1 MVLVSTGITDEERKS
16 YKKVVEKLDEYFH
29 VRHNVIF
36 ERARFNRRDQL
47 EGESGDQYITEL
59 YYLAERC
66 SYGQL
71 TSEMIRDRLVVGIR
85 DLALSEK
92 LQLNPDL
99 TLEKAKT
106 MIRQREA
113 VHTQQQVLKEAESGS
128 SFKGENSSMDF
139 LRGQGTKTKP
149 AGVSSAKPK
158 QTPKQCIKCGKGQ
171 HPWYTC
177 PAKESVCHKCKR
189 RGHYGS
195 QCLSKTVAE
204 LQPDESNLDSAFLDT
219 LTQNSPETWRVKLKL
234 ANQTLEFKI
243 DTGAEVTAISDAAFR
258 ALKGLKLDRPKKMLY
273 GPARTLLKVIG
284 QFEGELFYRGKTTR
298 QNVYVV
304 NGLRT
309 NLLGLPAILALKL
322 VAKLEETVEAS
333 LHTIVEKYP
342 TLFQGLGSM
351 GDPYDIQL
359 QPEAQPY
366 ALFTSRNIPLPL
378 RLKVKQE
385 LERMES
391 LGIISKVDEPTP
403 WCAGMVVAPK
413 KGGAIRIC
421 VDYQPL
427 NRYVC
432 REVYPLPKVD
442 ETLAQLA
449 GAKIFSKL
457 DANSGFWQIP
467 LTERSK
473 LLTTFI
479 TPFGRYYFHKLPF
492 GICSAPE
499 HFQKRMSKILAG
511 LEGVLCQMDDVLVFG
526 RDKEEHNARLIAA
539 LNRIRDAG
547 VTLNREK
554 CEFEKGK
561 LLFLGHVIDQHGVQA
576 DPEKTSAIGGLS
588 SPSNIT
594 ELRRFLGMANQ
605 MGKFSP
611 NLAQVTQPLRE
622 LLSKNRT
629 WQWGCAQEE
638 AFAQVK
644 AELCKPTVLAF
655 YTPDAP
661 TKLSADASSHGL
673 GAVLLQ
679 RSDGEWKPVAYASRS
694 MSDTEKRYTQI
705 EKEALATV
713 WACDKFASYIVG
725 LKFHIETDH
734 KPLVPLLG
742 SKHLDTL
749 PPRILRFRLRLA
761 RFDFTIQHVPGKLLC
776 TADALSRAPGPITK
790 ADMRLEEEAE
800 HIMEVCIKHLP
811 ASEGR
816 LKQYA
821 EAQLADPVCS
831 AVMKHCLDGWP
842 ERHKIEPVLKPYW
855 KVLGDLSV
863 HNDLLL
869 FQKRIVVPES
879 LQQETLA
886 KLHHGHQ
893 GIVRCR
899 LRAQNSVW
907 WPGISQRIKDVIEHC
922 SVCVKHSTPHREP
935 LMPTV
940 LPDYPWQSVAMDL
953 FVLNGVNYVVIVDY
967 FSRYPEVIKLRS
979 TTSNTVIDAVKAVFS
994 RHGIPESVRSDNGPQ
1009 FSSHEFAKFAAS
1021 YGFKHTTSSPYFPQS
1036 NGLAERTVQTVKNIL
1051 KGNQDPYLAILTYRS
1066 TQLPWCGLSPAQLL
1080 MGRQLRTNLP
1090 QTLEHLKPEWPY
1102 LLRFQEQDLEFKSHQ
1117 KSNFDRHHRVHQLPD
1132 IPDQTEVW
1140 ITTDKSKPTPGV
1152 VVGKAGAPRSYIV
1165 ETQGGLARRNRHH
1178 LNVVPNVVRQGAEEP
1193 QQPDSLEQEPEQVE
1207 KPQQPNTYEQ
1217 EQDHQ
1222 PQEPHRIMTRSQTGT
1237 AIRPPERFGWNSTL
1251 ARKGDVA

>member
-1 MVLVSTGITDEERKS
+1 MADIRLQPPEAFDFKNPDDWTRWKRRFEQFRIASSLDTQSDSKQVSMLLYSMGEEAEVVLVSTGITDEERKS

-59 YYLAERC
+59 YSLAERC

-85 DLALSEK
+85 DLALSER

-158 QTPKQCIKCGKGQ
+158 QTPKQCVKCGKGQ

-298 QNVYVV
+298 QKVYVV

-378 RLKVKQE
+378 CLKVKQE

-479 TPFGRYYFHKLPF
+479 TPFGRYYFTNF
-492 GICSAPE
+492 RSGFA
-499 HFQKRMSKILAG
+499 
-511 LEGVLCQMDDVLVFG
+511 MDDVLVFG

-576 DPEKTSAIGGLS
+576 DPEKTSAIEGLS

-694 MSDTEKRYTQI
+694 MSETEKRYAQI

-725 LKFHIETDH
+725 LKVHIETDH

-761 RFDFTIQHVPGKLLC
+761 RFDFTIQHVPGKLSG
-776 TADALSRAPGPITK
+776 TADALSRAPGPI
-790 ADMRLEEEAE
+790 
-800 HIMEVCIKHLP
+800 
-811 ASEGR
+811 
-816 LKQYA
+816 
-821 EAQLADPVCS
+821 
-831 AVMKHCLDGWP
+831 
-842 ERHKIEPVLKPYW
+842 
-855 KVLGDLSV
+855 
-863 HNDLLL
+863 
-869 FQKRIVVPES
+869 
-879 LQQETLA
+879 
-886 KLHHGHQ
+886 
-893 GIVRCR
+893 
-899 LRAQNSVW
+899 
-907 WPGISQRIKDVIEHC
+907 
-922 SVCVKHSTPHREP
+922 
-935 LMPTV
+935 
-940 LPDYPWQSVAMDL
+940 
-953 FVLNGVNYVVIVDY
+953 
-967 FSRYPEVIKLRS
+967 
-979 TTSNTVIDAVKAVFS
+979 
-994 RHGIPESVRSDNGPQ
+994 
-1009 FSSHEFAKFAAS
+1009 
-1021 YGFKHTTSSPYFPQS
+1021 
-1036 NGLAERTVQTVKNIL
+1036 
-1051 KGNQDPYLAILTYRS
+1051 
-1066 TQLPWCGLSPAQLL
+1066 
-1080 MGRQLRTNLP
+1080 TNLP

-1117 KSNFDRHHRVHQLPD
+1117 KSNYDRHHRVHQLPD

-1140 ITTDKSKPTPGV
+1140 ITTDKSKPTPGI

>member
-1 MVLVSTGITDEERKS
+1 MLLYSMGEEAEVVLVSTGYHGRGEES

-59 YYLAERC
+59 YSLAERC

-85 DLALSEK
+85 DLALSER

-149 AGVSSAKPK
+149 A
-158 QTPKQCIKCGKGQ
+158 
-171 HPWYTC
+171 
-177 PAKESVCHKCKR
+177 
-189 RGHYGS
+189 
-195 QCLSKTVAE
+195 VAE

-243 DTGAEVTAISDAAFR
+243 DTGAEV
-258 ALKGLKLDRPKKMLY
+258 
-273 GPARTLLKVIG
+273 IG

-298 QNVYVV
+298 QKVYVV

-366 ALFTSRNIPLPL
+366 ALLPPGTFLYHCVSRSSRSWSEWSHWESSRKSTSQLRGVPEWWSLP
-378 RLKVKQE
+378 R
-385 LERMES
+385 R
-391 LGIISKVDEPTP
+391 
-403 WCAGMVVAPK
+403 
-413 KGGAIRIC
+413 
-421 VDYQPL
+421 
-427 NRYVC
+427 
-432 REVYPLPKVD
+432 VYPLPKVD

-479 TPFGRYYFHKLPF
+479 TPFGRYYFTNF
-492 GICSAPE
+492 RSGFA
-499 HFQKRMSKILAG
+499 
-511 LEGVLCQMDDVLVFG
+511 
-526 RDKEEHNARLIAA
+526 
-539 LNRIRDAG
+539 
-547 VTLNREK
+547 
-554 CEFEKGK
+554 
-561 LLFLGHVIDQHGVQA
+561 HGVQA
-576 DPEKTSAIGGLS
+576 DPEKTSAIEGLS

-611 NLAQVTQPLRE
+611 NLAQ
-622 LLSKNRT
+622 
-629 WQWGCAQEE
+629 
-638 AFAQVK
+638 
-644 AELCKPTVLAF
+644 
-655 YTPDAP
+655 
-661 TKLSADASSHGL
+661 
-673 GAVLLQ
+673 
-679 RSDGEWKPVAYASRS
+679 
-694 MSDTEKRYTQI
+694 
-705 EKEALATV
+705 
-713 WACDKFASYIVG
+713 
-725 LKFHIETDH
+725 
-734 KPLVPLLG
+734 
-742 SKHLDTL
+742 
-749 PPRILRFRLRLA
+749 
-761 RFDFTIQHVPGKLLC
+761 HVPGKLSG
-776 TADALSRAPGPITK
+776 TADALSRAPGPI
-790 ADMRLEEEAE
+790 
-800 HIMEVCIKHLP
+800 
-811 ASEGR
+811 
-816 LKQYA
+816 
-821 EAQLADPVCS
+821 
-831 AVMKHCLDGWP
+831 
-842 ERHKIEPVLKPYW
+842 
-855 KVLGDLSV
+855 
-863 HNDLLL
+863 
-869 FQKRIVVPES
+869 
-879 LQQETLA
+879 
-886 KLHHGHQ
+886 
-893 GIVRCR
+893 
-899 LRAQNSVW
+899 
-907 WPGISQRIKDVIEHC
+907 
-922 SVCVKHSTPHREP
+922 
-935 LMPTV
+935 
-940 LPDYPWQSVAMDL
+940 
-953 FVLNGVNYVVIVDY
+953 
-967 FSRYPEVIKLRS
+967 
-979 TTSNTVIDAVKAVFS
+979 
-994 RHGIPESVRSDNGPQ
+994 
-1009 FSSHEFAKFAAS
+1009 
-1021 YGFKHTTSSPYFPQS
+1021 
-1036 NGLAERTVQTVKNIL
+1036 
-1051 KGNQDPYLAILTYRS
+1051 
-1066 TQLPWCGLSPAQLL
+1066 
-1080 MGRQLRTNLP
+1080 TNLP

-1117 KSNFDRHHRVHQLPD
+1117 KSNYDRHHRVHQLPD

-1140 ITTDKSKPTPGV
+1140 ITTDKSKPTPGI

>member
-1 MVLVSTGITDEERKS
+1 MADIWLQPPEAFDFKNPDDWTRWKRRFEQFRIASSFDTQSDSKQVSMLLYSMGEEAEVVLVSTGITDEERKS

-85 DLALSEK
+85 DLALSER

-204 LQPDESNLDSAFLDT
+204 LQPDESNLDRAFLDT

-298 QNVYVV
+298 QKVYVV

-561 LLFLGHVIDQHGVQA
+561 LLFLGHVIDQHGIQA
-576 DPEKTSAIGGLS
+576 DPEKTSAIEGLS

-694 MSDTEKRYTQI
+694 MSDTEKRYAQI

-725 LKFHIETDH
+725 LKVHIETDH

-811 ASEGR
+811 A
-816 LKQYA
+816 
-821 EAQLADPVCS
+821 
-831 AVMKHCLDGWP
+831 
-842 ERHKIEPVLKPYW
+842 I
-855 KVLGDLSV
+855 
-863 HNDLLL
+863 
-869 FQKRIVVPES
+869 
-879 LQQETLA
+879 
-886 KLHHGHQ
+886 
-893 GIVRCR
+893 
-899 LRAQNSVW
+899 
-907 WPGISQRIKDVIEHC
+907 
-922 SVCVKHSTPHREP
+922 
-935 LMPTV
+935 

-967 FSRYPEVIKLRS
+967 FSRYPEVIKLSS

-994 RHGIPESVRSDNGPQ
+994 RHGIPESVRSDSGPQ

-1117 KSNFDRHHRVHQLPD
+1117 KSNYDRHHRVYQLPD

-1140 ITTDKSKPTPGV
+1140 ITTDKSKPTPGI

-1165 ETQGGLARRNRHH
+1165 EKYPTLFQGLGSMGDPYDIQLQPEAQPYALFSCSPCLCLTTQPFLPSIGL
-1178 LNVVPNVVRQGAEEP
+1178 
-1193 QQPDSLEQEPEQVE
+1193 
-1207 KPQQPNTYEQ
+1207 
-1217 EQDHQ
+1217 
-1222 PQEPHRIMTRSQTGT
+1222 
-1237 AIRPPERFGWNSTL
+1237 F
-1251 ARKGDVA
+1251 

>member
-1 MVLVSTGITDEERKS
+1 MADIRLQPPEAFDFKNPDDWTRWKRRFEQFRIASSLDTQSDSKQVSMLLYSMGEEAEVVLVSTGITDEERKS

-85 DLALSEK
+85 DLALSER

-298 QNVYVV
+298 QKVYVV

-526 RDKEEHNARLIAA
+526 KDKEEHNARLIAA

-576 DPEKTSAIGGLS
+576 DPEKTSAIEGLS

-694 MSDTEKRYTQI
+694 MSDTEKRYAQI

-725 LKFHIETDH
+725 LKVHIETDH

-811 ASEGR
+811 A
-816 LKQYA
+816 
-821 EAQLADPVCS
+821 
-831 AVMKHCLDGWP
+831 
-842 ERHKIEPVLKPYW
+842 I
-855 KVLGDLSV
+855 
-863 HNDLLL
+863 
-869 FQKRIVVPES
+869 
-879 LQQETLA
+879 
-886 KLHHGHQ
+886 
-893 GIVRCR
+893 
-899 LRAQNSVW
+899 
-907 WPGISQRIKDVIEHC
+907 
-922 SVCVKHSTPHREP
+922 
-935 LMPTV
+935 

-1021 YGFKHTTSSPYFPQS
+1021 YGFKHTTNSPYFPQS

-1117 KSNFDRHHRVHQLPD
+1117 KSNYDRHHRVHQLPD

-1140 ITTDKSKPTPGV
+1140 ITTDKSKPTPGI

-1165 ETQGGLARRNRHH
+1165 ETQVL
-1178 LNVVPNVVRQGAEEP
+1178 
-1193 QQPDSLEQEPEQVE
+1193 S
-1207 KPQQPNTYEQ
+1207 
-1217 EQDHQ
+1217 
-1222 PQEPHRIMTRSQTGT
+1222 
-1237 AIRPPERFGWNSTL
+1237 
-1251 ARKGDVA
+1251 

>member
-1 MVLVSTGITDEERKS
+1 M
-16 YKKVVEKLDEYFH
+16 EKLDQYFH

-47 EGESGDQYITEL
+47 EGESGDQYITKL
-59 YYLAERC
+59 FYLAERC

-85 DLALSEK
+85 DLALSER

-113 VHTQQQVLKEAESGS
+113 VHTQQQVLKEAGSGS

-149 AGVSSAKPK
+149 AGVSPANPK

-177 PAKESVCHKCKR
+177 PAKESVCHKSKW

-219 LTQNSPETWRVKLKL
+219 LTQNSPETWSVKLKL
-234 ANQTLEFKI
+234 ANQALEFKI
-243 DTGAEVTAISDAAFR
+243 DTGAEVTAISDVAFR
-258 ALKGLKLDRPKKMLY
+258 AFKALKLDRPKKMLY

-284 QFEGELFYRGKTTR
+284 QFEGELFYRGKTTK

-322 VAKLEETVEAS
+322 VAKLEETVESS

-413 KGGAIRIC
+413 NCGPIRIC
-421 VDYQPL
+421 VDYQLL

-526 RDKEEHNARLIAA
+526 RDKEEHNAGLIAA

-561 LLFLGHVIDQHGVQA
+561 LLFFGHVIDQHGVQA
-576 DPEKTSAIGGLS
+576 DPEKTSAIEGLS

-661 TKLSADASSHGL
+661 TKLYHCMGWGQYCYREVMGNGNLWHMHPGL
-673 GAVLLQ
+673 CQ
-679 RSDGEWKPVAYASRS
+679 
-694 MSDTEKRYTQI
+694 
-705 EKEALATV
+705 
-713 WACDKFASYIVG
+713 
-725 LKFHIETDH
+725 
-734 KPLVPLLG
+734 
-742 SKHLDTL
+742 
-749 PPRILRFRLRLA
+749 
-761 RFDFTIQHVPGKLLC
+761 
-776 TADALSRAPGPITK
+776 
-790 ADMRLEEEAE
+790 
-800 HIMEVCIKHLP
+800 
-811 ASEGR
+811 
-816 LKQYA
+816 
-821 EAQLADPVCS
+821 
-831 AVMKHCLDGWP
+831 
-842 ERHKIEPVLKPYW
+842 
-855 KVLGDLSV
+855 
-863 HNDLLL
+863 
-869 FQKRIVVPES
+869 
-879 LQQETLA
+879 
-886 KLHHGHQ
+886 
-893 GIVRCR
+893 
-899 LRAQNSVW
+899 
-907 WPGISQRIKDVIEHC
+907 
-922 SVCVKHSTPHREP
+922 
-935 LMPTV
+935 
-940 LPDYPWQSVAMDL
+940 
-953 FVLNGVNYVVIVDY
+953 
-967 FSRYPEVIKLRS
+967 
-979 TTSNTVIDAVKAVFS
+979 
-994 RHGIPESVRSDNGPQ
+994 
-1009 FSSHEFAKFAAS
+1009 
-1021 YGFKHTTSSPYFPQS
+1021 
-1036 NGLAERTVQTVKNIL
+1036 IL
-1051 KGNQDPYLAILTYRS
+1051 KNCTHKSRKKHWLLSGRVTSLPVIL
-1066 TQLPWCGLSPAQLL
+1066 L
-1080 MGRQLRTNLP
+1080 
-1090 QTLEHLKPEWPY
+1090 
-1102 LLRFQEQDLEFKSHQ
+1102 DL
-1117 KSNFDRHHRVHQLPD
+1117 
-1132 IPDQTEVW
+1132 
-1140 ITTDKSKPTPGV
+1140 
-1152 VVGKAGAPRSYIV
+1152 
-1165 ETQGGLARRNRHH
+1165 
-1178 LNVVPNVVRQGAEEP
+1178 
-1193 QQPDSLEQEPEQVE
+1193 
-1207 KPQQPNTYEQ
+1207 
-1217 EQDHQ
+1217 
-1222 PQEPHRIMTRSQTGT
+1222 
-1237 AIRPPERFGWNSTL
+1237 NSTL
-1251 ARKGDVA
+1251 KLIINC